1 MTIQEQEYE
10 KSERDNAKLRKE
22 LNAYIKHENELVH
35 ITMSPARWRE
45 FVEYLKTK
53 KENEKN

>member
-10 KSERDNAKLRKE
+10 RTERDNAKLRKE
-22 LNAYIKHENELVH
+22 LGAYIQHKNELVH

-45 FVEYLKTK
+45 FVEYLKK
-53 KENEKN
+53 QKENK